1 MRKAI
6 GVMIQK
12 DGGFQVRIGM
22 AFVMALGI
30 SLLSLLSGGCGSG
43 VTSGAGGA
51 GGGKAFLD
59 QKKEIGSHLEWNR
72 EVTSKSGGTIT
83 FRVDSQGPFGVT
95 VVNDKGYKALQ
106 ADKKKAFSKEDVL
119 LTADSKEPSYDG
131 KVTLPP
137 GSSWFIIE
145 NRMDKNAEIHLQCFA
160 P

>member
-1 MRKAI
+1 
-6 GVMIQK
+6 
-12 DGGFQVRIGM
+12 M
-22 AFVMALGI
+22 AFVTAMGVGVLTV
-30 SLLSLLSGGCGSG
+30 LSGGCGSG
-43 VTSGAGGA
+43 ATTGA

-83 FRVDSQGPFGVT
+83 FRVESQGPFGVT
-95 VVNDKGYKALQ
+95 VVNDKGYKAIQ
-106 ADKKKAFSKEDVL
+106 GNKSKGFSKEDVL
-119 LTADSKEPSYDG
+119 LTADSKESTYEG

-145 NRMDKNAEIHLQCFA
+145 NGTNKNAELHLQCFA